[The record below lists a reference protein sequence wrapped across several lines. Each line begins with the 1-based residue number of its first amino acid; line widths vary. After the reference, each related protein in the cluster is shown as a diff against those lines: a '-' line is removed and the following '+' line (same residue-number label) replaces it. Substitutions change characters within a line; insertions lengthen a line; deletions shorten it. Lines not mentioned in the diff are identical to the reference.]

1 MSEILD
7 KVISSQQESE
17 KSNISM
23 SDTVN
28 TLLSLIRAREAEI
41 LRLRFGLF
49 DEKKHTLE
57 EIGKRM
63 SLTRERVRQLEKIAK
78 ENIRSHKNFDG
89 IISPARKAVTSV
101 LHEHGGLASKNK
113 ISDVLILNDEIKNY
127 QKALEFIVDNFID
140 EVKLVKNDLFDIGW
154 YIHEDYLDL
163 ASDVINE
170 LKRLISERDKLIH
183 EDELVKEFEKSEY
196 YTNKTEKFAGFL
208 DKNENDLQ
216 KILNAY
222 LGLSSDLGNTPFNQW
237 GLNDW
242 RSINPKRINDKIY
255 LVLDWYGKP
264 MHFRE
269 IAEKINEANFDHKVA
284 HPATIHNDLIADP
297 RFVLI
302 GRGVYALKEWGYKS
316 GVVADIIEDILKKAG
331 TALNKEDIIEKVL
344 KQRDVKSNTVILS
357 LNKDERFVKAE
368 DNKYGLK

>member
-23 SDTVN
+23 SETVN

-89 IISPARKAVTSV
+89 IIAPARKAVTSV
-101 LHEHGGLASKNK
+101 LHEHGGLASKDK
-113 ISDVLILNDEIKNY
+113 ISNVLILDEEIKNY

-140 EVKLVKNDLFDIGW
+140 EVKLIKHDLFDTGW

-170 LKRLISERDKLIH
+170 IKRLISERDKLIH

-237 GLNDW
+237 GMNEW

-269 IAEKINEANFDHKVA
+269 IAERINEAKFDHKVA

-302 GRGVYALKEWGYKS
+302 GRGVYALSEWGYKS
-316 GVVADIIEDILKKAG
+316 GVVADIIEDILKKAS
-331 TALNKEDIIEKVL
+331 TALTKEDIIEKVL

-357 LNKDERFVKAE
+357 LNKDERFIKNE
-368 DNKYGLK
+368 DNKYSLK

>member
-23 SDTVN
+23 SETVN

-78 ENIRSHKNFDG
+78 ENIRAHKNFDG

-101 LHEHGGLASKNK
+101 LHEHGGLASKSK
-113 ISDVLILNDEIKNY
+113 IADVLILDEEIKNY

-140 EVKLVKNDLFDIGW
+140 EVKLVDSDLFERGW

-170 LKRLISERDKLIH
+170 IKRLISERGKLIH

-196 YTNKTEKFAGFL
+196 YINKTDRFAGFL
-208 DKNENDLQ
+208 GKNENDLK

-222 LGLSSDLGNTPFNQW
+222 LDLSLDLGSTPFEQW
-237 GLNDW
+237 GMNDW

-269 IAEKINEANFDHKVA
+269 IAGKINEAKFDHKVA
-284 HPATIHNDLIADP
+284 HPATIHNDLIADS

-302 GRGVYALKEWGYKS
+302 GRGVYALKEWGYKA

-331 TALNKEDIIEKVL
+331 TVLSKDEIIEKVL
-344 KQRDVKSNTVILS
+344 EQRDVKSNTVILS
-357 LNKDERFVKAE
+357 LNKNERFVKE
-368 DNKYGLK
+368 GNKYGLK